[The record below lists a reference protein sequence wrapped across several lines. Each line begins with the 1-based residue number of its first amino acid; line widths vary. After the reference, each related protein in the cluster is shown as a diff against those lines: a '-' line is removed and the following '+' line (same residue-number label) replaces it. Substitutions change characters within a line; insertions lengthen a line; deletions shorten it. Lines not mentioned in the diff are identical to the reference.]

1 MFVIRPTSACLKLN
15 AVLVDSPHAMAA
27 VKQRLERLDDAHLD
41 QGRQVVAGRK
51 DGSSRGEEYANA
63 DLAMQEADAK
73 ERLKRFFGK

>member
-1 MFVIRPTSACLKLN
+1 MPRMHAFPVATAILV
-15 AVLVDSPHAMAA
+15 AVPGCANQEPRS
-27 VKQRLERLDDAHLD
+27 KQYFDAHLD

-73 ERLKRFFGK
+73 KRLKRFFGK

>member
-1 MFVIRPTSACLKLN
+1 MSRTHAFPVATAI
-15 AVLVDSPHAMAA
+15 LVALAGCTNQEPRS
-27 VKQRLERLDDAHLD
+27 KQYFDAHLD

-73 ERLKRFFGK
+73 KRLKRFFRK